1 MVASRE
7 EPWEAGPGG
16 SRNGG
21 VWGILSLHRLWG
33 PHSLAFGLT
42 PAHPAPV
49 QAQQDRPCVLG
60 HADAGVFLV
69 VPRVEAPEA
78 LEVCV
83 CPQELYLFGVPSTSH
98 NNSSG

>member
-1 MVASRE
+1 M
-7 EPWEAGPGG
+7 
-16 SRNGG
+16 
-21 VWGILSLHRLWG
+21 
-33 PHSLAFGLT
+33 
-42 PAHPAPV
+42 
-49 QAQQDRPCVLG
+49 LG

-78 LEVCV
+78 LEVYV